1 MNENQV
7 YEIKIQG
14 HLDPEWSDWFD
25 GLTITHASNGVTT
38 IQGPLPDQ
46 TALHTVLSRIRDL
59 NLLLI
64 SVNLKAD
71 SRD

>member
-1 MNENQV
+1 MTENQV